1 MSRWRL
7 PDQGPAA
14 VRPQGSPVDCG
25 KQGMKRSGLAD
36 GHGVPQGRVVAP
48 ANCHNSLLLALD
60 ILDKLCPLPDLITA
74 QLDAGYD
81 SVMTRAELDGRNL
94 TGEIGH
100 KGKAAPVQA
109 GPRWPIKRT
118 RA

>member
-1 MSRWRL
+1 M
-7 PDQGPAA
+7 
-14 VRPQGSPVDCG
+14 DCG

-48 ANCHNSLLLALD
+48 VNCHNSLLLA
-60 ILDKLCPLPDLITA
+60 LDKLCPLPDLITA

-109 GPRWPIKRT
+109 GPRWSIKRT